1 MNAHSTDLD
10 PPVRPSLRSLFHVPA
25 RRRALGL
32 AAAILLELLLI
43 LALLTLNAPERT
55 LDVAPDRLVTFDV
68 GPPEPEAPEP
78 AEAPPEPSETP
89 PVDTPPAPQTSA
101 PVTPPTPRTD
111 APPPPRAILP
121 SPVPAPLASPP
132 PAPPAPP
139 AAPARRRQ
147 PAGPPA
153 PRGGS
158 GSGDSAV
165 VGTAPN
171 GEKLYAAAW
180 YREPSDGELR
190 GYLSTADGPG
200 WALIACKT
208 VADFRV
214 DECAGLAE
222 YPERGGML
230 RAVLAA
236 AWQFR
241 VRPPRVGGNYEVG
254 AWVRIR
260 IEYSRR

>member
-1 MNAHSTDLD
+1 MNAPQADLD
-10 PPVRPSLRSLFHVPA
+10 VQVRPSIRNALQVPA
-25 RRRALGL
+25 PRRVLGL

-55 LDVAPDRLVTFDV
+55 SDVAEDRLVTFDV
-68 GPPEPEAPEP
+68 GPPEPAADEPPPPAAP
-78 AEAPPEPSETP
+78 TP
-89 PVDTPPAPQTSA
+89 PQPEAAAPVPTPPQ
-101 PVTPPTPRTD
+101 PVTPPTLVT
-111 APPPPRAILP
+111 PPPRVVLP
-121 SPVPAPLASPP
+121 RAAPAPVVSAPP

-139 AAPARRRQ
+139 SPPARVRA

-153 PRGGS
+153 PRGS

-208 VADFRV
+208 VPDFRV
-214 DECAGLAE
+214 EDCAGLAE